1 MKNVLTSIRASIS
14 KGMLNLKSVK
24 EMLAEMLN
32 YDLGMKR
39 LDRISI
45 RLMTNDKSKLL
56 ILDHMVHERFFLFL
70 M

>member
-56 ILDHMVHERFFLFL
+56 ILDRMVLKDSFYF
-70 M
+70 

>member
-24 EMLAEMLN
+24 KMLAEMLN

-56 ILDHMVHERFFLFL
+56 ILDRMVLKDSFYF
-70 M
+70 